1 MYDNIFLV
9 MLDTVEMTDDFTFF
23 CEEVHHSWLMQ
34 TSE

>member
-23 CEEVHHSWLMQ
+23 VKKFITHN
-34 TSE
+34 